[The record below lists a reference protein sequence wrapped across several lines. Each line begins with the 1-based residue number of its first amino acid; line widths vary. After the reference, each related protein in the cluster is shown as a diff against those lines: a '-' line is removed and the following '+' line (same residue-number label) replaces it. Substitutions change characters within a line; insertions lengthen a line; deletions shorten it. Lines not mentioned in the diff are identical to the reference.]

1 MENKSTAVPEVPAND
16 VSVSDPA
23 HPAGTRRTGASS
35 PKASSLKHSATGR
48 RKESTARV
56 RLFKGS
62 GAIQINKLDLKTYFG
77 RATLR
82 MLVLQPL
89 EATNLTQK
97 VDVIANV
104 RGGGL
109 AGQAGAIRHGISR
122 ALVDFDE
129 TLKSFLRRGDYLTRD
144 QRMKERKKYGRRGAR
159 RRFQFSKR

>member
-1 MENKSTAVPEVPAND
+1 MTTAVR
-16 VSVSDPA
+16 
-23 HPAGTRRTGASS
+23 HQ
-35 PKASSLKHSATGR
+35 ATGR

-56 RLFKGS
+56 LLSKGT
-62 GAIQINKLDLKTYFG
+62 GVIQVNKKDIKAYFG
-77 RATLR
+77 RPTLR

-97 VDVIANV
+97 VDVVANV
-104 RGGGL
+104 QGGGL
-109 AGQAGAIRHGISR
+109 AGQAGAIRHAISR

-144 QRMKERKKYGRRGAR
+144 DRMKERKKYGQRGAR